1 MNDWKNALVSG
12 LCGVMALCVLATCE
26 MNASDN
32 RVRELEIKAQKDAT
46 Q

>member
-1 MNDWKNALVSG
+1 MTDWKNTLVSG
-12 LCGVMALCVLATCE
+12 LCGVMALCILATCE

-32 RVRELEIKAQKDAT
+32 RVKELEIRAQKEAT